1 MNKRGI
7 RETNLEALVHDR
19 CTVDCEV
26 GGMDTGRGDE
36 E

>member
-7 RETNLEALVHDR
+7 RETNLEALVHDPGKD
-19 CTVDCEV
+19 VCEV
-26 GGMDTGRGDE
+26 SGIDTGRGDE